1 MNRVITAVALA
12 VPALVLACASAAEPK
27 VAAPA
32 PLDVLRAGG
41 TFGFVLAESDPGARA
56 KASCASEHPNDAAG
70 ADSCYGAIAA
80 EAAREGIRFSVD
92 GAGRLVWT
100 SYCAENGQDVTCL
113 EGALDAAPESDRT
126 VSAHFV
132 EIPHGVQFPKLD
144 HVPSQAL
151 RFEVVD
157 GDTVVMVDP
166 DKGRLVFRRINKS

>member
-12 VPALVLACASAAEPK
+12 APALVLACASAAEPK

-41 TFGFVLAESDPGARA
+41 TFGFVLDESDPGAKA
-56 KASCASEHPNDAAG
+56 KASCAADHPNDRAG
-70 ADSCYGAIAA
+70 ADACYGAIAA

-92 GAGRLVWT
+92 GTGHLVWT
-100 SYCAENGQDVTCL
+100 SYCAENGKEVTCL
-113 EGALDAAPESDRT
+113 EGPLDAAAESDRV

-132 EIPHGVQFPKLD
+132 AIPHGVQFPQVD

-151 RFEVVD
+151 RFEVLD
-157 GDTVVMVDP
+157 GDTIVMVDP
-166 DKGRLVFRRINKS
+166 QKGHLVFRRKS

>member
-1 MNRVITAVALA
+1 MNRLTTAVALA
-12 VPALVLACASAAEPK
+12 MPVVALACASAAEPK

-41 TFGFVLAESDPGARA
+41 TFGFVLDESDPGVKA

-70 ADSCYGAIAA
+70 ADTCYGAIAT

-100 SYCAENGQDVTCL
+100 SYCAENGQDATCM
-113 EGALDAAPESDRT
+113 EGALDASPESDRV

-132 EIPHGVQFPKLD
+132 EIPRGVQLPHID
-144 HVPSQAL
+144 HVPSQVL

-157 GDTVVMVDP
+157 GNTIVMLDP
-166 DKGRLVFRRINKS
+166 QKGRLVFRRKS

>member
-41 TFGFVLAESDPGARA
+41 TFGFVLAESDPGAKA
-56 KASCASEHPNDAAG
+56 KASCASEHPSDAAG
-70 ADSCYGAIAA
+70 ADACYGAIAA

-100 SYCAENGQDVTCL
+100 SYCAENGKDVTCL
-113 EGALDAAPESDRT
+113 EGALDAAPETDRT

-144 HVPSQAL
+144 HVPTQAL

>member
-1 MNRVITAVALA
+1 MNRLITAVALA
-12 VPALVLACASAAEPK
+12 APVLVLACASAAEPK

-41 TFGFVLAESDPGARA
+41 TFAFVLDESDPGAKA
-56 KASCASEHPNDAAG
+56 KASCASEHPNDSAG

-100 SYCAENGQDVTCL
+100 SYCAENGKEVTCL
-113 EGALDAAPESDRT
+113 EGPLDATPESERA

-132 EIPHGVQFPKLD
+132 EIPHGVQFPQMD

-157 GDTVVMVDP
+157 GNTIVMVDP
-166 DKGRLVFRRINKS
+166 QKGKLVFRRKS

>member
-1 MNRVITAVALA
+1 MNRALA
-12 VPALVLACASAAEPK
+12 ALVLVAPTFLLACASAADPK
-27 VAAPA
+27 VAARA

-41 TFGFVLAESDPGARA
+41 TFAFVFDESAPSA
-56 KASCASEHPNDAAG
+56 KVKAGCASEHQGDAAG
-70 ADSCYGAIAA
+70 AQSCYAAVAA

-100 SYCAENGQDVTCL
+100 SYCAKDGQEVTCL
-113 EGALDAAPESDRT
+113 EGPLDAASESDRI

-132 EIPHGVQFPKLD
+132 EIPHGVQHPQMNRI
-144 HVPSQAL
+144 PSQAL

-166 DKGRLVFRRINKS
+166 QKGRLVFRRKS

>member
-1 MNRVITAVALA
+1 MNRVITAVTLA
-12 VPALVLACASAAEPK
+12 APVFVLACASAAEPK

-41 TFGFVLAESDPGARA
+41 TFGFVLDESDPGAKA
-56 KASCASEHPNDAAG
+56 KASCASEHPNDATG

-92 GAGRLVWT
+92 RAGRLVWT
-100 SYCAENGQDVTCL
+100 SYCNENGKEVTCL
-113 EGALDAAPESDRT
+113 EGPLDAAPESGRN

-132 EIPHGVQFPKLD
+132 EIPHGVQFPHID
-144 HVPSQAL
+144 HVPTQAM

-157 GDTVVMVDP
+157 GDTIIMVDP
-166 DKGRLVFRRINKS
+166 DKGRLVFKRKS